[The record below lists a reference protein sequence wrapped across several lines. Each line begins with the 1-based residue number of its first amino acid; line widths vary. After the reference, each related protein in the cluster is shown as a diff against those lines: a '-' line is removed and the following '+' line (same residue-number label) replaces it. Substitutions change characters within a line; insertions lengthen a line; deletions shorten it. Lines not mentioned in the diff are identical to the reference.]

1 MAMTVAMAAATA
13 ATMTTVA
20 TAVSTAEAGATP
32 SGMSE
37 AKVAV
42 TAAKD
47 RPAPWPCYHAV
58 RA

>member
-1 MAMTVAMAAATA
+1 MTIMTMTVAM
-13 ATMTTVA
+13 
-20 TAVSTAEAGATP
+20 AVSTAEAGATP